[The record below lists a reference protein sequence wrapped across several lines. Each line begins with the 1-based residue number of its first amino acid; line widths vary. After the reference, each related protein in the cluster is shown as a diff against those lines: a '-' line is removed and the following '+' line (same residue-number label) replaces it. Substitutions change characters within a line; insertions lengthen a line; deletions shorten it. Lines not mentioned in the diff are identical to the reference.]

1 MKRSRRIEW
10 PNISASARDR
20 HIADGRCSRLG
31 NLFYI
36 SATIPHAITNNVRN
50 LDIVD
55 KREFRAFGNVDAV
68 LHKIARTHMHRSAR
82 AATSASPAARCT
94 GCSAPS
100 SGTGGSSG
108 ARAYTGR
115 QQNTTK
121 RQYGQHHDHGFKSLA
136 THRITSSQRKF

>member
-10 PNISASARDR
+10 ANTSASASDR
-20 HIADGRCSRLG
+20 HVADGRCSRLG

-68 LHKIARTHMHRSAR
+68 LHKIVRTHMHSPAR
-82 AATSASPAARCT
+82 ATTSASPAARCT

-136 THRITSSQRKF
+136 THRITSSQRKI